1 MNRLPNRILV
11 LILVAIAAIAIA
23 GCGGSST
30 AAVQKV
36 DAAKAVSM
44 LDSRVVID
52 VRTPA
57 EYAAGHI
64 AGAQNIDVEAGDFA
78 AKISTLDKKAAYLV
92 YCRSGRRS
100 AIAAD
105 EMAKAGFTDI
115 IDGGGMADLVAAG
128 APTE

>member
-1 MNRLPNRILV
+1 VNRPPNRVLA
-11 LILVAIAAIAIA
+11 LILVALAVIAIA
-23 GCGGSST
+23 GCGASST
-30 AAVQKV
+30 ATVQKAG
-36 DAAKAVSM
+36 AAEAVGM

-57 EYAAGHI
+57 EYAAGHV
-64 AGAQNIDVEAGDFA
+64 AGAINIDVESGDFA
-78 AKISTLDKKAAYLV
+78 SKISALDKEASYLL

-105 EMAKAGFTDI
+105 EMAKAGFTDVV
-115 IDGGGMADLVAAG
+115 DGGGLADLVAAG

>member
-1 MNRLPNRILV
+1 MNRPPNRILA
-11 LILVAIAAIAIA
+11 LILVALAVIAIA

-30 AAVQKV
+30 ATVQKAG
-36 DAAKAVSM
+36 AAEAVSM
-44 LDSRVVID
+44 LDSRIVID

-57 EYAAGHI
+57 EYAAGHV

-78 AKISTLDKKAAYLV
+78 AKISTLDKEASYLL

-100 AIAAD
+100 AIAAE
-105 EMAKAGFTDI
+105 EMAKAGFTDVV
-115 IDGGGMADLVAAG
+115 DGGGLADLVAAG

>member
-1 MNRLPNRILV
+1 MNRLPNRVLV
-11 LILVAIAAIAIA
+11 LMLVTLAAIVIA
-23 GCGGSST
+23 GCGGSSP

-36 DAAKAVSM
+36 DATKAVAM

-57 EYAAGHI
+57 EYAAGHV
-64 AGAQNIDVEAGDFA
+64 AGALNIDVEAGDFA
-78 AKISTLDKKAAYLV
+78 SKISTLDKEASYLL

-105 EMAKAGFTDI
+105 EMAKAGFTDVV
-115 IDGGGMADLVAAG
+115 DGGGMADLVAAG

>member
-1 MNRLPNRILV
+1 VNRLSNRVLV
-11 LILVAIAAIAIA
+11 LVLVTLAAIVIA
-23 GCGGSST
+23 GCGGSSP
-30 AAVQKV
+30 ASVQKV
-36 DAAKAVSM
+36 GAAEAVGM

-57 EYAAGHI
+57 EYAAGHV
-64 AGAQNIDVEAGDFA
+64 AGAQNIDVESGDFA
-78 AKISTLDKKAAYLV
+78 TKISTLDKEASYLL

-105 EMAKAGFTDI
+105 EMAKAGFTDVV
-115 IDGGGMADLVAAG
+115 DGGGMADLVAAG